1 MVVASTLPLS
11 SAYKTS
17 VFSEINPVPL
27 FFLKLKILP
36 VERSSESQNYKTKI
50 TDQILGYISFY
61 FGIRAQ

>member
-50 TDQILGYISFY
+50 IDQILGYISFY